1 MKTKRR
7 QELRTNE
14 LIRQLVELR
23 DFIYLRWR
31 WVVAVT
37 AAIVVAAACL
47 WYWQYTRKTR
57 REEGLKAIASVR
69 EEADPT
75 ARVERLQRIA
85 QEYADAHV
93 VQAAL
98 ERIAGTA
105 AEALMSLPATPAEQ
119 EKRARLLEAQEN
131 AYRRLLSEFGDKPQT
146 AALARLGLAA
156 VMENRGRFEE
166 ARQHYKAVLEDARL
180 DAAAAYKALAARD
193 NATLDARMQPI
204 EVLPALPKT
213 QPTTQATTG
222 PAATAPAT
230 GPVH

>member
-14 LIRQLVELR
+14 LIRQLEELGE
-23 DFIYLRWR
+23 FIYLRWR
-31 WVVAVT
+31 WVAAVT
-37 AAIVVAAACL
+37 LVIIMAAGGIG
-47 WYWQYTRKTR
+47 YWQHSRRVR
-57 REEGLKAIASVR
+57 REEGLKAIASAR

-85 QEYADAHV
+85 QEYGDAHV
-93 VQAAL
+93 VQTAL

-105 AEALMSLPATPAEQ
+105 AEALMSLPATPDEQ
-119 EKRARLLEAQEN
+119 EKRSRLLGAQEN

-166 ARQHYKAVLEDARL
+166 ARQHYKALLDDPRLEAS
-180 DAAAAYKALAARD
+180 AAYKALAARE
-193 NATLDARMQPI
+193 NATLEARMHTI

-213 QPTTQATTG
+213 RPTTQPITR

-230 GPVH
+230 APVR

>member
-14 LIRQLVELR
+14 LIRQLEELWS
-23 DFIYLRWR
+23 FIYVRWR
-31 WVVAVT
+31 WVAAVT
-37 AAIVVAAACL
+37 AAIVVAAGCL
-47 WYWQYTRKTR
+47 WYWQSSRKAR

-69 EEADPT
+69 EEVDPT

-85 QEYADAHV
+85 QEYADGHV

-98 ERIAGTA
+98 ERIARTA
-105 AEALMSLPATPAEQ
+105 AEALMSVPATPAEQ
-119 EKRARLLEAQEN
+119 DKRARLLEAQEN
-131 AYRRLLSEFGDKPQT
+131 AYRRLLSGFGDKPQT

-166 ARQHYKAVLEDARL
+166 ARQHYKAVLEDPRL
-180 DAAAAYKALAARD
+180 VAAGAYRVLAERN
-193 NATLDARMQPI
+193 NATLDARMHTI

-222 PAATAPAT
+222 PAATAPV
-230 GPVH
+230 P